1 MIGLGTITNIVLI
14 VLGASIGVLLG
25 NRMPEKTSAVVT
37 DALGLTTLVIGGLN
51 LASLADAK
59 FVAAVTAPGTLLT
72 VLGALILGGVTGS
85 LLKIE
90 ARLETFGGWLQAKFS
105 KAGGGSQARARFIH
119 GFLDASLIFCIG
131 PMAILGAFRDGMGQ
145 GFDQLA
151 LKSFMDGF
159 LAIAFAASLG
169 WGVAASAI
177 PVGIW
182 QGFLTVV
189 AFFLGSVLPGSAIA
203 AITATGGVL
212 MLGIGLRITKI
223 KDIAVGD
230 LLPALI
236 FAPVLTV
243 LVDAIL

>member
-1 MIGLGTITNIVLI
+1 
-14 VLGASIGVLLG
+14 
-25 NRMPEKTSAVVT
+25 
-37 DALGLTTLVIGGLN
+37 
-51 LASLADAK
+51 
-59 FVAAVTAPGTLLT
+59 
-72 VLGALILGGVTGS
+72 
-85 LLKIE
+85 
-90 ARLETFGGWLQAKFS
+90 
-105 KAGGGSQARARFIH
+105 
-119 GFLDASLIFCIG
+119 
-131 PMAILGAFRDGMGQ
+131 MAILGAFRDGMGQ

-223 KDIAVGD
+223 KDVPVGD

-236 FAPVLTV
+236 FAPILTI

>member
-51 LASLADAK
+51 LAALADSK

-72 VLGALILGGVTGS
+72 VLGALILGGVAGS

-177 PVGIW
+177 PVGAW

>member
-1 MIGLGTITNIVLI
+1 MIGLGTITNVVLI
-14 VLGASIGVLLG
+14 VVGASLGVLLG
-25 NRMPEKTSAVVT
+25 NRMPARTSAVVT

-51 LASLADAK
+51 LASLADPK

-72 VLGALILGGVTGS
+72 VLGALILGGVSGS
-85 LLKIE
+85 LLRIE
-90 ARLETFGGWLQAKFS
+90 ARLESFGGWLQDRFS
-105 KAGGGSQARARFIH
+105 KAGGGSAARAKFIH

-182 QGFLTVV
+182 QGFLTVL

-223 KDIAVGD
+223 KDVPVGD

-236 FAPVLTV
+236 FAPLLTI
-243 LVDAIL
+243 LVDAII

>member
-51 LASLADAK
+51 LASLADSK

-72 VLGALILGGVTGS
+72 VLGALILGGVAGS

-105 KAGGGSQARARFIH
+105 KAGGSQARARFIH

-177 PVGIW
+177 PVGAW

>member
-1 MIGLGTITNIVLI
+1 MIGLGTITNVVLI
-14 VLGASIGVLLG
+14 VFGAGIGVLLG
-25 NRMPEKTSAVVT
+25 NRMPERTSRVVT

-51 LASLADAK
+51 LAALADPK

-72 VLGALILGGVTGS
+72 VLGALILGGISGS
-85 LLKIE
+85 LLRIE

-105 KAGGGSQARARFIH
+105 KAGGGSEARARFIH

-177 PVGIW
+177 PVGLW
-182 QGFLTVV
+182 QGFLTIL
-189 AFFLGSVLPGSAIA
+189 AFFLGSVLPGSSIA

-236 FAPVLTV
+236 FAPLLTM
-243 LVDAIL
+243 LVDAII